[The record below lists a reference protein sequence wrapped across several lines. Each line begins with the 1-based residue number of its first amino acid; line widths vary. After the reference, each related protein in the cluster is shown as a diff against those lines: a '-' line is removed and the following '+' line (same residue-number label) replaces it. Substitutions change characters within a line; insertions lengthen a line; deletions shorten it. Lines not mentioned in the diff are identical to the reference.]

1 MPETIGIILFIWLIL
16 LGLAWGGVLLARL
29 NRTDTPDRSDIPLR
43 STSRRALIVY
53 QASVATPKME
63 QVVDMLAYKLE
74 RSGYEVQR
82 MFAASYADMVN
93 LPPFDVIMFGT
104 LSPSGSVSERLWQ
117 HLAALRQPQA
127 RREFFCLI
135 PGQPF
140 SDRPAGPGKTDQ
152 SEGHVFYYDDSQLD
166 NRVSRWLTQ
175 VLDQA
180 A

>member
-1 MPETIGIILFIWLIL
+1 
-16 LGLAWGGVLLARL
+16 
-29 NRTDTPDRSDIPLR
+29 
-43 STSRRALIVY
+43 
-53 QASVATPKME
+53 ME
-63 QVVDMLAYKLE
+63 QVVDLLAQNLE

-104 LSPSGSVSERLWQ
+104 LSPSGNVSERLWQ

-127 RREFFCLI
+127 MREFFCLI
-135 PGQPF
+135 TGQPF
-140 SDRPAGPGKTDQ
+140 SDRPAGAGESDYAQ
-152 SEGHVFYYDDSQLD
+152 DHVFYYDDSQLD
-166 NRVSRWLTQ
+166 NRVSRWLRQ